1 MKNQAHRYISI
12 PTPCFEDWDNMT
24 PQEKGRHCMKCNKVV
39 VDFTSMS
46 DDELLNYIKNSK
58 EGVCG
63 RVKDTQ
69 IHQSTPTY
77 KIPQKLKVFLYSL
90 AMAFLI
96 NIPLDTFAQ
105 TNIDTTIS
113 QTQPYAEISG
123 YVSDEKGKPI
133 KNAIIQIFDT
143 KGKSL
148 EAVNSDKRGYYRI
161 QAIPFGEHKIVTSK
175 IGFRSKYITIF
186 IMEKYNTIKLN
197 FPMYK
202 SFGNTIL
209 GSIMYY
215 ENLIAPSEPNKI
227 IMTKEDL
234 KHVTR

>member
-39 VDFTSMS
+39 LDFTSMS

-113 QTQPYAEISG
+113 QTQPFREII
-123 YVSDEKGKPI
+123 GKTTI
-133 KNAIIQIFDT
+133 MLNTFFNQIILLTTTVDNQSFIWCLGRRRQI
-143 KGKSL
+143 
-148 EAVNSDKRGYYRI
+148 
-161 QAIPFGEHKIVTSK
+161 
-175 IGFRSKYITIF
+175 
-186 IMEKYNTIKLN
+186 
-197 FPMYK
+197 
-202 SFGNTIL
+202 IL
-209 GSIMYY
+209 
-215 ENLIAPSEPNKI
+215 
-227 IMTKEDL
+227 
-234 KHVTR
+234 